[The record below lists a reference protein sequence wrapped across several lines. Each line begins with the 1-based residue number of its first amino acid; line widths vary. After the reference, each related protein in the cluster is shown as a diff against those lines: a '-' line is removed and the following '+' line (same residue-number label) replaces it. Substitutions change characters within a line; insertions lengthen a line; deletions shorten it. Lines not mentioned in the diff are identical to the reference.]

1 VRDRDNICEREFF
14 IERKSVR
21 DGIDCER
28 AERVRESVCKGK
40 RNFVGE
46 SERDRKNSEY
56 LRGACFYHVKI
67 LLSPLLLLRLLLLL
81 LLIVVLVLVVVV
93 LLLLHSQVAF
103 SSIYYLIN

>member
-1 VRDRDNICEREFF
+1 MRDRDNICEREFA

-56 LRGACFYHVKI
+56 LQGECFYHVKT
-67 LLSPLLLLRLLLLL
+67 LLVLPLLLL
-81 LLIVVLVLVVVV
+81 
-93 LLLLHSQVAF
+93 
-103 SSIYYLIN
+103 